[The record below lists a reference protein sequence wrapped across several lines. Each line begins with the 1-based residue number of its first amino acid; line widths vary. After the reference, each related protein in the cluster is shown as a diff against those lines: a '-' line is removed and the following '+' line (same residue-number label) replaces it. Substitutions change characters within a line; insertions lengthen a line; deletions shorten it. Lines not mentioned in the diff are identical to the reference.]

1 MNPPIWIQILAASCL
16 LVAAPVYANETI
28 ARETGCLACHA
39 VDKRV
44 VGKAYRD
51 VAAKY
56 RANPFA
62 AAIIRY
68 KVRNG
73 TGNNKPVPMPAFD
86 KKALSDADLN
96 AIIAWILKQ

>member
-1 MNPPIWIQILAASCL
+1 MRGSTWIQFLAASCL
-16 LVAAPVYANETI
+16 LVAVPAYANEEI
-28 ARETGCLACHA
+28 AQKTGCLACHA

-56 RANPFA
+56 RGNPFA
-62 AAIIRY
+62 ATIIRY

-73 TGNNKPVPMPAFD
+73 TGNHKPVPMPPFD
-86 KKALSDADLN
+86 ESKISTADLD
-96 AIIAWILKQ
+96 AVIDWILKS

>member
-1 MNPPIWIQILAASCL
+1 MKSSSWVCLLAASCL
-16 LVAAPVYANETI
+16 MITVPVNANETI

-56 RANPFA
+56 RGNPFA
-62 AAIIRY
+62 ATIIRY

-73 TGNNKPVPMPAFD
+73 TGNNKPVPMPPFD
-86 KKALSDADLN
+86 ESKISKADLDSV
-96 AIIAWILKQ
+96 IDWILKS